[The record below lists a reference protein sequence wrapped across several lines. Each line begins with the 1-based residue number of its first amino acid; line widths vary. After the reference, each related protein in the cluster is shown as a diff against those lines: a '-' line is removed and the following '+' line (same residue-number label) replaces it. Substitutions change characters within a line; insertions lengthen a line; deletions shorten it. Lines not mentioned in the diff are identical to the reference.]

1 MYYKAKTAIISIPNM
16 GLTKNVITGISWT
29 WALKLS
35 ARAVS
40 FFSIILLARILSP
53 SQFGVYGIAML
64 IMALLEVL
72 TETGI
77 NVLLIQEKGKIENY
91 LNSAWIVS
99 ILRGIFIAISI
110 LILAP
115 FVSAFFHSPG
125 SLDALLLLAIVPFLR
140 GFINPSVIK
149 FQKELNFRKEF
160 WYRLIILF
168 FGSSVSI
175 TLAFLTHSV
184 NGLIFGLIAGV
195 ILEIVFSFMFIS
207 PRPNFSL
214 EKDYFSRIFHRG
226 KWITLSG
233 IFNYLFH
240 NFDNI
245 VVGRI
250 LGAGNLGLYQ
260 MAYNISM
267 LPITDVADVISKVTF
282 PVYTIISE
290 DRLRLRKAFLKT
302 LFFVSIITVPF
313 GIIIFIF
320 PYEIVKVV
328 LGQKWLAIVDVL
340 RILVIFGVIRAISG
354 LSSALF
360 LSVGKQK
367 YVTIVTLIS
376 IASLAIAIVPLV
388 VTYGIY
394 GAGISALTG
403 SLVALPF
410 IVYFT
415 VKILY

>member
-1 MYYKAKTAIISIPNM
+1 MYYKAKAGIISILNM
-16 GLTKNVITGISWT
+16 GFTKNVITGISWT

-35 ARAVS
+35 TRAVS
-40 FFSIILLARILSP
+40 FLSIILLARILSP
-53 SQFGVYGIAML
+53 SQFGVYGIAIL

-99 ILRGIFIAISI
+99 IIRGIFIAISI

-115 FVSAFFHSPG
+115 FVSVFFHSPG
-125 SLDALLLLAIVPFLR
+125 SLNVLLLLAIVPFLR

-160 WYRLIILF
+160 WYRLIIF
-168 FGSSVSI
+168 IFGSFVSI
-175 TLAFLTHSV
+175 TLAFLTRSV

-195 ILEIVFSFMFIS
+195 ILEIVFSFLFIS
-207 PRPNFSL
+207 PKPHFSID
-214 EKDYFSRIFHRG
+214 KKYFSGILSRG

-250 LGAGNLGLYQ
+250 LGAGSLGLYQ

-302 LFFVSIITVPF
+302 FFFVSIISIPF
-313 GIIIFIF
+313 GTILILF
-320 PYEIVKVV
+320 PYEIVKIV
-328 LGQKWLAIVDVL
+328 LGQKWLGIVDVL

-354 LSSALF
+354 LSSSLF

-367 YVTIVTLIS
+367 YVTIVTLVS
-376 IASLAIAIVPLV
+376 IVSLAITIVPLV
-388 VTYGIY
+388 ITYGIY
-394 GAGISALTG
+394 GAGVSALIG
-403 SLVALPF
+403 SIVALPF
-410 IVYFT
+410 MAYFT
-415 VKILY
+415 IKILY

>member
-1 MYYKAKTAIISIPNM
+1 M
-16 GLTKNVITGISWT
+16 GYTKNVITGISWT
-29 WALKLS
+29 WALSFSTK
-35 ARAVS
+35 AIS

-64 IMALLEVL
+64 IMALLETL

-77 NVLLIQEKGKIENY
+77 NVLLIQEKGEIENY

-99 ILRGIFIAISI
+99 IIRGIFIALSI

-115 FVSAFFHSPG
+115 FVSVFFHSPG
-125 SLDALLLLAIVPFLR
+125 SLNVLLLLAVVPFLR
-140 GFINPSVIK
+140 GFINPSEIK

-160 WYRLIILF
+160 WYRLIIFF
-168 FGSSVSI
+168 FGSAVSI

-184 NGLIFGLIAGV
+184 NSLIFGLIGGV
-195 ILEIVFSFMFIS
+195 ILQIIFSFLFIS
-207 PRPNFSL
+207 PKPRFSI
-214 EKDYFSRIFHRG
+214 DRQYFSGILNRG
-226 KWITLSG
+226 KWVTLSG

-250 LGAGNLGLYQ
+250 LGATNLGLYA

-267 LPITDVADVISKVTF
+267 LPITGVSDVISKVTF

-290 DRLRLRKAFLKT
+290 DRLRLKKAFLKT
-302 LFFVSIITVPF
+302 LFFVSIISISF
-313 GIIIFIF
+313 GTILILF

-328 LGQKWLAIVDVL
+328 LGQKWLGIVDVL

-367 YVTIVTLIS
+367 YVTIVTLVS
-376 IASLAIAIVPLV
+376 IVSLAITIVPLV
-388 VTYGIY
+388 ITYGIY
-394 GAGISALTG
+394 GAGISALIG

-410 IVYFT
+410 MSYYT
-415 VKILY
+415 VKVFEGGYYEKS